1 MAIIPGPVQDLSADL
16 VKTTPWIDHTKDY
29 TETKKMAVNLSTT
42 VSGISS
48 TISGLKGDITLMKV
62 EMAGLFALS
71 VGLFKIDY
79 TWFKLDDK
87 GVTINGRQRFG
98 WPWADKAKH
107 FQLRVESRQ
116 RALFDDQKGLKK
128 KLERLT
134 ERQTELARAQSRLRS
149 AEGSERDAQ
158 RRLDEGRGSQQAV
171 DRARA
176 RADLARQDV
185 DRLQKRVE
193 RAEKSAKRLA
203 KSASKTFTK
212 LDALVARETAAKNLW
227 RSNAAAAT
235 TDLNA
240 LRAALGQ
247 TALAASSTS

>member
-1 MAIIPGPVQDLSADL
+1 MTVIPGPVQDLSAAL
-16 VKTTPWIDHTKDY
+16 VQAPPWIDHQKDY

-42 VSGISS
+42 VSGI
-48 TISGLKGDITLMKV
+48 KGDITLMKV

-87 GVTINGRQRFG
+87 GITINGRQRFG

-107 FQLRVESRQ
+107 FQLRVERRQ

-134 ERQTELARAQSRLRS
+134 SRQDELARAQSRLRG
-149 AEGSERDAQ
+149 AEAQQRGAQ
-158 RRLDEGRGSQQAV
+158 RRFDEGRGSQRAL
-171 DRARA
+171 DRAKALAAGA
-176 RADLARQDV
+176 REEV
-185 DRLQKRVE
+185 ERLQKRVD
-193 RAEKSAKRLA
+193 RAKKSAEGLA
-203 KSASKTFTK
+203 KSASTTWTK
-212 LDALVARETAAKNLW
+212 LQALEVKEEKAKNLW
-227 RSNAAAAT
+227 KNNAAEAT

-240 LRAALGQ
+240 LRTALGQ
-247 TALAASSTS
+247 AALAAS